1 MKRAAKIAAALAGA
15 LALLLAG
22 FIAFNWAPD
31 RPVTELTARW
41 AQPPSSFIDV
51 AGMKVHVRDEGVRDD
66 PVPII
71 LLHGT
76 SASLHTWDGWV
87 RSLEG
92 ERRVLRVDLPG
103 FGLTGPAPDG
113 DYTIEAYVRFMG
125 AFLDHFAIRNC
136 IIAGNSFG
144 GWVAWET
151 ALAQPGRVDA
161 LILVDSAGYTLRS
174 QSVPLGFRIARI
186 PVLNR
191 LVGNML
197 PRALIEASVQSV
209 YGDPARVTPG
219 LVDRYYEITLREGNR
234 AALVQRFA
242 QAAAGIDEA
251 RIRQVDVPTL
261 ILWGGRDHL
270 IPLEYGKRFNR
281 DIAGSSIVVFDDLGH
296 VPQEED
302 PARTA
307 AAARTF
313 IDAHRT
319 RSEGGSQ

>member
-1 MKRAAKIAAALAGA
+1 VRLAAKIAAALAGA
-15 LALLLAG
+15 LVLLLAG
-22 FIAFNWAPD
+22 FVAFNWAPD
-31 RPVTELTARW
+31 RPVAELTARW
-41 AQPPSSFIDV
+41 AQPPSSFIDI

-66 PVPII
+66 AVPII

-125 AFLDHFAIRNC
+125 ALLDHFAIRNC

-161 LILVDSAGYTLRS
+161 LILVDSAGYTLHS
-174 QSVPLGFRIARI
+174 QAVPLGFRIAKI
-186 PVLNR
+186 PMLNW
-191 LVGNML
+191 LVENTL
-197 PRALIEASVQSV
+197 PRALIESSVRSV
-209 YGDPARVTPG
+209 YGDPTRVTPA
-219 LVDRYYEITLREGNR
+219 LVDRYYEVTLREGNR

-251 RIRQVDVPTL
+251 RIRQINVPTL
-261 ILWGGRDHL
+261 ILWGRRDQL
-270 IPLEYGKRFNR
+270 IPLVYGERFKR
-281 DIAGSSIVVFDDLGH
+281 DIADSSILVFDDLGH

-302 PARTA
+302 PARTV

-319 RSEGGSQ
+319 RSEGASQ